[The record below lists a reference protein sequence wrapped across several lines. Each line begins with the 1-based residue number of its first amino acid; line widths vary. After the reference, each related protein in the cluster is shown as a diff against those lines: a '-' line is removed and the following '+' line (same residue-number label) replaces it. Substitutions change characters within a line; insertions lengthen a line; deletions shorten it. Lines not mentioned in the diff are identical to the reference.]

1 MRCLAVGMLLFVI
14 GCGQAPKAQMV
25 PLEDVPEKLMT
36 VAREKLPEVNF
47 EQAVKRP
54 DGVYEIGGKDSRGK
68 IREIELT
75 EDGEIVEIE

>member
-1 MRCLAVGMLLFVI
+1 MRCLPAGVLLFVI
-14 GCGQAPKAQMV
+14 GCGQGPKAEMV

-36 VAREKLPEVNF
+36 VARDKLPEVNF

-68 IREIELT
+68 VREIELT